1 MANIEK
7 IKQSAVPFVDDGE
20 HVQAVFFGQSISP
33 WWAFAPVT
41 VCIGVFSALHA
52 NLILMAA
59 VAAASPVPVSLITKY
74 RNVIVTDRRTLVLA
88 RSRWRVGKVS
98 SIVRE
103 LPRTTLI
110 GPAIGTHY
118 ETQAL
123 GGDCSSPRATPTRSA
138 LPTSSTRRG
147 APHGLAHRARTRAA
161 SHRASASSPVDLT

>member
-33 WWAFAPVT
+33 WWAFTPVT
-41 VCIGVFSALHA
+41 VCIGLFSALHA

-59 VAAASPVPVSLITKY
+59 VAAASTVPVSLITKY
-74 RNVIVTDRRTLVLA
+74 RNVIVTDRRIVVLA

-118 ETQAL
+118 KTQAL
-123 GGDCSSPRATPTRSA
+123 GERLFIPKGYADQISIADEFNSQ
-138 LPTSSTRRG
+138 G
-147 APHGLAHRARTRAA
+147 RAA
-161 SHRASASSPVDLT
+161 RPGTLRTNESGEP